1 MALNPKV
8 EPNLKALGQTITLLQ
23 EDMDLDYFDALI
35 ETGDNLLTGEI
46 QVENGHPKPATVAK
60 LQDLYDQVDL
70 TALAADDVRLLVQL
84 LILKGYKQE
93 AIQPNHQMTPDTIGL
108 LLANIL
114 TVIFRNHHQLSLLD
128 MGVGT
133 GNLLFTLLNHLP
145 DQDVTGMG
153 VDNDDTL
160 LTLASLSG
168 QLQQIKVDLFHQDG
182 LDPLLVPAV
191 DAVVSD
197 LPVGYYPIDE
207 KAQKFATHNQE
218 GHSFAHHLLIEQS
231 LNTLKPGGVGVFIVP
246 AGLFQTPAG
255 LPLVKYI
262 QQVGYLQALLN
273 LPQGLF
279 GNTQARK
286 AILLVQ
292 KQGGNAQ
299 QASQVLL
306 GDFPEI
312 KNQDEFAKFVHE
324 LEAFLV
330 ANVVVK

>member
-1 MALNPKV
+1 M
-8 EPNLKALGQTITLLQ
+8 
-23 EDMDLDYFDALI
+23 
-35 ETGDNLLTGEI
+35 
-46 QVENGHPKPATVAK
+46 
-60 LQDLYDQVDL
+60 
-70 TALAADDVRLLVQL
+70 
-84 LILKGYKQE
+84 ILKGYKQE
-93 AIQPNHQMTPDTIGL
+93 VIQPNHQMTPDTIGL

-160 LTLASLSG
+160 LTLASLSS
-168 QLQQIKVDLFHQDG
+168 QLQQVKVELFHQDG

-207 KAQKFATHNQE
+207 KAEKFATHNQE

-273 LPQGLF
+273 LPQDLF

-286 AILLVQ
+286 AILVVQ